1 MLLLMYH
8 IFAPPRLCVKS
19 SPNIPLRLKIALKFP
34 KFPLDTPV
42 LFTIIDRMTIDATI
56 QRLTNDGE
64 VVAQFLVDTLQGNT
78 RDATVSHRI
87 KSAEWLAM
95 FGRLIPES
103 AIPKYASVRPRPKS
117 EPKPAKAAKPDKRDK
132 KPKVTEK
139 QILHFDIARLIKQET
154 NDGETIIEFLIRVIS
169 KIEETGENFTPAV
182 RMRAA
187 RELLVRGFGSTIPG
201 VRRILSGKTEELDS
215 YLSKIVREYTNYG
228 ADSIRFLVETM
239 ENKDPEAESRGAAS
253 FIKLMRMRPRTKPAE
268 GFTAS
273 HRVWAAC
280 ELLRRAYDI
289 KTDHITYEDIQAYWS
304 ARTPADARKDD
315 PGSPAA
321 SLKGFTPEYLE
332 TQAAKMR
339 AAADSAA
346 AEQIDAHAKQKRDA
360 AKQPADA
367 NTPSDTPS
375 RAARRREQRA
385 ARKAQKR
392 AAGEQPVTAAEK
404 PAAGEQPAAAV
415 ENIAVSEKSAA
426 EQRAA
431 GKTLKRIPRFPNRR
445 RTREDVAEMLAFKAE
460 LESRRVD
467 DLEPPR
473 RRKAKKRKAAA
484 EQPAAAAENIAADE
498 QPGTGEQ
505 LAVAAE
511 NIAVS
516 EKSADEQRDDDK
528 QPAANA
534 KNIAAEKPDADAEQ
548 RDVDKQPAANAEKRN
563 AAAEKPDVATEQ
575 RDNAKQPAAANIAAK
590 EKSATTTEQRDADKQ
605 PAAAEKRNPDAEKP
619 DVATKQ
625 PDYAEN
631 PDADKQRDAKQPANA
646 NTPSDTPDRA
656 ARRRQKRDAR
666 KAEKRAVSEQP
677 AAAANIAATEKRDG
691 DKMPVD
697 NAAENPDADNTPSAT
712 TSRAAR
718 RRQKRAARKAQK
730 RANPNPMPGAIH
742 VTDVDENTVVFS
754 HEPLSI
760 EEWKRLRK
768 TLAHPDNI
776 PANAR
781 SP

>member
-1 MLLLMYH
+1 
-8 IFAPPRLCVKS
+8 
-19 SPNIPLRLKIALKFP
+19 
-34 KFPLDTPV
+34 
-42 LFTIIDRMTIDATI
+42 MTIDATI
-56 QRLTNDGE
+56 QRLTGDGE
-64 VVAQFLVDTLQGNT
+64 IIAQFLVDTLQGYT
-78 RDATVSHRI
+78 RDATVSHRL

-103 AIPKYASVRPRPKS
+103 AIPKYASIRPRPKS
-117 EPKPAKAAKPDKRDK
+117 EPKPGKRDKLDK

-187 RELLVRGFGSTIPG
+187 KELLIRGFGGTIPG
-201 VRRILSGKTEELDS
+201 VRRVLSGKTEDLDS

-239 ENKDPEAESRGAAS
+239 ENKDPEADSRGAAS

-273 HRVWAAC
+273 HRVWSAC

-304 ARTPADARKDD
+304 AYTPTDARKDD

-339 AAADSAA
+339 DADEQPVATAENIAVSEKSDHEQRDADKQPVGNPGLAAA
-346 AEQIDAHAKQKRDA
+346 AEQPDADKN
-360 AKQPADA
+360 PADA

-385 ARKAQKR
+385 ERKAQKR
-392 AAGEQPVTAAEK
+392 AAGEQPAAAAKK
-404 PAAGEQPAAAV
+404 PGAGEQLAAV
-415 ENIAVSEKSAA
+415 AENIAGSEKSDD

-431 GKTLKRIPRFPNRR
+431 GKTLKRIPLFPNRR

-460 LESRRVD
+460 LESRRPAAF
-467 DLEPPR
+467 EFQR
-473 RRKAKKRKAAA
+473 RQSEKRKAAA
-484 EQPAAAAENIAADE
+484 
-498 QPGTGEQ
+498 T
-505 LAVAAE
+505 E

-516 EKSADEQRDDDK
+516 EKSA
-528 QPAANA
+528 N
-534 KNIAAEKPDADAEQ
+534 
-548 RDVDKQPAANAEKRN
+548 
-563 AAAEKPDVATEQ
+563 
-575 RDNAKQPAAANIAAK
+575 
-590 EKSATTTEQRDADKQ
+590 EQRDADKQ
-605 PAAAEKRNPDAEKP
+605 PAAATEKSAVAKKPDVAAEQRDAAKQLVADAEKRNADAEKP
-619 DVATKQ
+619 DAAKQ
-625 PDYAEN
+625 PTAV
-631 PDADKQRDAKQPANA
+631 DKNPANA
-646 NTPSDTPDRA
+646 NTLSANPGNPGRA
-656 ARRRQKRDAR
+656 ARRRQKRAAR
-666 KAEKRAVSEQP
+666 KAQKRAASEQP
-677 AAAANIAATEKRDG
+677 AAAANIAAIKEKPKAATEQ
-691 DKMPVD
+691 P
-697 NAAENPDADNTPSAT
+697 AATVRNIAADNTPSAT

-730 RANPNPMPGAIH
+730 RKAAANNTNANGKPRGNGNGNTPDANEKNGKAQDNHATNGKTPAGAAAIIL
-742 VTDVDENTVVFS
+742 DS
-754 HEPLSI
+754 EPLSI

>member
-1 MLLLMYH
+1 
-8 IFAPPRLCVKS
+8 
-19 SPNIPLRLKIALKFP
+19 
-34 KFPLDTPV
+34 
-42 LFTIIDRMTIDATI
+42 MTIDATI
-56 QRLTNDGE
+56 QRLTGDGE
-64 VVAQFLVDTLQGNT
+64 IIAQFLVDTLQGYT
-78 RDATVSHRI
+78 RDATVSHRL
-87 KSAEWLAM
+87 KSAEWLTA

-103 AIPKYASVRPRPKS
+103 AIPKSASIRPRPKS
-117 EPKPAKAAKPDKRDK
+117 EPKPDKPGK

-187 RELLVRGFGSTIPG
+187 RELLVRGFGGTIPG

-315 PGSPAA
+315 PSSPAA

-339 AAADSAA
+339 DASDSAA
-346 AEQIDAHAKQKRDA
+346 AEQIDAHAKEKRDA
-360 AKQPADA
+360 DKHPVGNPGLAAGEQPAADAENTADAKQPADA

-385 ARKAQKR
+385 ER
-392 AAGEQPVTAAEK
+392 
-404 PAAGEQPAAAV
+404 
-415 ENIAVSEKSAA
+415 
-426 EQRAA
+426 
-431 GKTLKRIPRFPNRR
+431 KTLKRIPLFPNRR

-460 LESRRVD
+460 LESRRPAAF
-467 DLEPPR
+467 EFQR
-473 RRKAKKRKAAA
+473 RQSEKRKAAA
-484 EQPAAAAENIAADE
+484 QNIA
-498 QPGTGEQ
+498 
-505 LAVAAE
+505 
-511 NIAVS
+511 IS
-516 EKSADEQRDDDK
+516 EKSA
-528 QPAANA
+528 N
-534 KNIAAEKPDADAEQ
+534 
-548 RDVDKQPAANAEKRN
+548 
-563 AAAEKPDVATEQ
+563 
-575 RDNAKQPAAANIAAK
+575 
-590 EKSATTTEQRDADKQ
+590 EQRDADKQ
-605 PAAAEKRNPDAEKP
+605 PAAAAERRNAVAEKP
-619 DVATKQ
+619 DVA
-625 PDYAEN
+625 
-631 PDADKQRDAKQPANA
+631 ADKQRDDSEKRDADRQPANA
-646 NTPSDTPDRA
+646 AEKPNVATEKPAAAKQRDAVDKNPAADNTPSANPGNPGRA

-666 KAEKRAVSEQP
+666 KAQKRAVSEQP

-691 DKMPVD
+691 DKMPAD
-697 NAAENPDADNTPSAT
+697 NATENPADANTPSAT

-718 RRQKRAARKAQK
+718 RREKRAARKAQK
-730 RANPNPMPGAIH
+730 RANANPMPQAIH
-742 VTDVDENTVVFS
+742 ATNGKTPDGAAAIILDS
-754 HEPLSI
+754 EPLSI

>member
-1 MLLLMYH
+1 
-8 IFAPPRLCVKS
+8 
-19 SPNIPLRLKIALKFP
+19 
-34 KFPLDTPV
+34 
-42 LFTIIDRMTIDATI
+42 MTIDATI
-56 QRLTNDGE
+56 QRLTGDGE
-64 VVAQFLVDTLQGNT
+64 IIAQFLVDTLQGYT
-78 RDATVSHRI
+78 RDATVSHRL

-117 EPKPAKAAKPDKRDK
+117 EPKPAKTDKPDKLDK

-187 RELLVRGFGSTIPG
+187 RELLVRGFGGTIPG

-268 GFTAS
+268 GFSAS

-332 TQAAKMR
+332 LQAAKMR
-339 AAADSAA
+339 DADEQPAADAN
-346 AEQIDAHAKQKRDA
+346 IDAHANEQRDA
-360 AKQPADA
+360 ATEKPDADA
-367 NTPSDTPS
+367 TTPSDTLS

-385 ARKAQKR
+385 ER
-392 AAGEQPVTAAEK
+392 
-404 PAAGEQPAAAV
+404 
-415 ENIAVSEKSAA
+415 
-426 EQRAA
+426 
-431 GKTLKRIPRFPNRR
+431 KTLKRIPLFPNRR

-460 LESRRVD
+460 LESRRPAAF
-467 DLEPPR
+467 EFQR
-473 RRKAKKRKAAA
+473 RQSEKRKAAA
-484 EQPAAAAENIAADE
+484 TQ
-498 QPGTGEQ
+498 
-505 LAVAAE
+505 

-516 EKSADEQRDDDK
+516 EKSA
-528 QPAANA
+528 N
-534 KNIAAEKPDADAEQ
+534 
-548 RDVDKQPAANAEKRN
+548 
-563 AAAEKPDVATEQ
+563 
-575 RDNAKQPAAANIAAK
+575 
-590 EKSATTTEQRDADKQ
+590 EQRDADKQ
-605 PAAAEKRNPDAEKP
+605 PAAAAEQRNAVAKKP
-619 DVATKQ
+619 DVAAKK
-625 PDYAEN
+625 PDADAEN
-631 PDADKQRDAKQPANA
+631 PAAVDKNPAEA
-646 NTPSDTPDRA
+646 NTPSANPGNPGRA
-656 ARRRQKRDAR
+656 ARRREQRATR
-666 KAEKRAVSEQP
+666 KAQKPAASEQP
-677 AAAANIAATEKRDG
+677 AAAANIAATEKRDV
-691 DKMPVD
+691 DKMPAD
-697 NAAENPDADNTPSAT
+697 NAAENPTEANTPSANPGNPG
-712 TSRAAR
+712 RAAR
-718 RRQKRAARKAQK
+718 RREQRAARKAQK
-730 RANPNPMPGAIH
+730 RKAAANNHGSANNHANGKPRSNDSANTPAANPIPQAIH
-742 VTDVDENTVVFS
+742 VTDINENTVVFS

>member
-1 MLLLMYH
+1 
-8 IFAPPRLCVKS
+8 
-19 SPNIPLRLKIALKFP
+19 
-34 KFPLDTPV
+34 
-42 LFTIIDRMTIDATI
+42 MTIDATI
-56 QRLTNDGE
+56 QRLTGDGE
-64 VVAQFLVDTLQGNT
+64 IIAQFLVDTLQGYT
-78 RDATVSHRI
+78 RDATVSHRL
-87 KSAEWLAM
+87 KSAEWLTA

-103 AIPKYASVRPRPKS
+103 AIPKSATIRPRPKS
-117 EPKPAKAAKPDKRDK
+117 EPKRNKADKPGKLDK

-187 RELLVRGFGSTIPG
+187 RELLIRGFGGTIPG

-315 PGSPAA
+315 PSSPAA
-321 SLKGFTPEYLE
+321 NLKGFTPEYLE

-339 AAADSAA
+339 DAADSAA
-346 AEQIDAHAKQKRDA
+346 AEQIDSHAKEKRDA
-360 AKQPADA
+360 DKQPVGNPGLAAGEQPAAAAENIADA
-367 NTPSDTPS
+367 NTPSDTLS

-385 ARKAQKR
+385 ER
-392 AAGEQPVTAAEK
+392 
-404 PAAGEQPAAAV
+404 
-415 ENIAVSEKSAA
+415 
-426 EQRAA
+426 
-431 GKTLKRIPRFPNRR
+431 KTLKRIPLFPNRR

-460 LESRRVD
+460 LESRRPAAF
-467 DLEPPR
+467 EFQR
-473 RRKAKKRKAAA
+473 RQSEKRKAAA
-484 EQPAAAAENIAADE
+484 AQHA
-498 QPGTGEQ
+498 
-505 LAVAAE
+505 
-511 NIAVS
+511 
-516 EKSADEQRDDDK
+516 
-528 QPAANA
+528 
-534 KNIAAEKPDADAEQ
+534 
-548 RDVDKQPAANAEKRN
+548 
-563 AAAEKPDVATEQ
+563 VATEKTAA
-575 RDNAKQPAAANIAAK
+575 AKQPTAV
-590 EKSATTTEQRDADKQ
+590 DKN
-605 PAAAEKRNPDAEKP
+605 PAAD
-619 DVATKQ
+619 
-625 PDYAEN
+625 
-631 PDADKQRDAKQPANA
+631 
-646 NTPSDTPDRA
+646 NTPSANPGNPGRA
-656 ARRRQKRDAR
+656 ARRRQKRAAR
-666 KAEKRAVSEQP
+666 KAEKRAVSEQHAAAANIAAVKEKPKAATEQPAAVDKNPAAANTPAANPGSPGRAARRREQRAARKAEKRAISEQP
-677 AAAANIAATEKRDG
+677 AAAANIAATEKCDV
-691 DKMPVD
+691 DKMPAD
-697 NAAENPDADNTPSAT
+697 NAADKPAADNTPSANPGNPG
-712 TSRAAR
+712 RAAR
-718 RRQKRAARKAQK
+718 RREQRAARKAQK
-730 RANPNPMPGAIH
+730 RKAAANNHGSANNNANGKPRSNGSANTPAANPMPQAIH
-742 VTDVDENTVVFS
+742 ATDIDENTVVFS

>member
-1 MLLLMYH
+1 
-8 IFAPPRLCVKS
+8 
-19 SPNIPLRLKIALKFP
+19 
-34 KFPLDTPV
+34 
-42 LFTIIDRMTIDATI
+42 MTIDATI
-56 QRLTNDGE
+56 QRLTGDGE
-64 VVAQFLVDTLQGNT
+64 IIAQFLVDTLQGYT
-78 RDATVSHRI
+78 RDATVSHRL
-87 KSAEWLAM
+87 KSAEWLTA

-103 AIPKYASVRPRPKS
+103 AIPKSATIRPRPKS
-117 EPKPAKAAKPDKRDK
+117 EPKPAKTDKPGKLDK

-187 RELLVRGFGSTIPG
+187 RELLVRGFGGTIPG
-201 VRRILSGKTEELDS
+201 VRRILSGKTEDLDS

-268 GFTAS
+268 GFSAS

-321 SLKGFTPEYLE
+321 NLKGFTPEYLE
-332 TQAAKMR
+332 IQAAKMR
-339 AAADSAA
+339 ADAEQPLAENIYA
-346 AEQIDAHAKQKRDA
+346 AEKPDVATEKRDA
-360 AKQPADA
+360 DKQPVGNPGLADGEQPAAADKNPADA
-367 NTPSDTPS
+367 NTSSANPGNPG

-385 ARKAQKR
+385 ER
-392 AAGEQPVTAAEK
+392 
-404 PAAGEQPAAAV
+404 
-415 ENIAVSEKSAA
+415 
-426 EQRAA
+426 
-431 GKTLKRIPRFPNRR
+431 KTLKRIPLFPNRR

-460 LESRRVD
+460 LESRRPAAF
-467 DLEPPR
+467 EFQR
-473 RRKAKKRKAAA
+473 RQSEKRKAAA
-484 EQPAAAAENIAADE
+484 AQ
-498 QPGTGEQ
+498 
-505 LAVAAE
+505 

-516 EKSADEQRDDDK
+516 EKSANEQRDADK

-548 RDVDKQPAANAEKRN
+548 RDADKQPVAEAEKRD
-563 AAAEKPDVATEQ
+563 AATEQ
-575 RDNAKQPAAANIAAK
+575 PAADKQLDDKKPAAAN
-590 EKSATTTEQRDADKQ
+590 
-605 PAAAEKRNPDAEKP
+605 
-619 DVATKQ
+619 
-625 PDYAEN
+625 
-631 PDADKQRDAKQPANA
+631 
-646 NTPSDTPDRA
+646 TPSANPDRA

-666 KAEKRAVSEQP
+666 KAEKRAAGEQP
-677 AAAANIAATEKRDG
+677 HAAASIAATKQPDDDAEKSAAAKQPATA
-691 DKMPVD
+691 DK
-697 NAAENPDADNTPSAT
+697 NPAADNTPSANPGNPG
-712 TSRAAR
+712 RAAR
-718 RRQKRAARKAQK
+718 RRQQRTVRKAEK
-730 RANPNPMPGAIH
+730 RANANPMPRAIH
-742 VTDVDENTVVFS
+742 ATDIDENTVVLS

>member
-1 MLLLMYH
+1 
-8 IFAPPRLCVKS
+8 
-19 SPNIPLRLKIALKFP
+19 
-34 KFPLDTPV
+34 
-42 LFTIIDRMTIDATI
+42 MTIDATI
-56 QRLTNDGE
+56 QRLTGDGE
-64 VVAQFLVDTLQGNT
+64 VVAQFLVDTLQGYT
-78 RDATVSHRI
+78 HDATVSHRL
-87 KSAEWLAM
+87 KSAEWLTA

-103 AIPKYASVRPRPKS
+103 AIPKSATIRPRPKP
-117 EPKPAKAAKPDKRDK
+117 EPKPDKAGKSDK

-187 RELLVRGFGSTIPG
+187 RELLVRGFGGTIPG
-201 VRRILSGKTEELDS
+201 VRRILSGKTEDLDS

-239 ENKDPEAESRGAAS
+239 ENKDPEGDSRGAAS

-268 GFTAS
+268 GFSAS

-289 KTDHITYEDIQAYWS
+289 KTDHITYDDIQAYWS
-304 ARTPADARKDD
+304 ARTPADAHKDD

-339 AAADSAA
+339 DA
-346 AEQIDAHAKQKRDA
+346 AEQPAAAANIDAHAKEKRDA
-360 AKQPADA
+360 DKQPVGNPGLAAGDQPAAGEQPAADAKNPADA
-367 NTPSDTPS
+367 NTSSDTPS

-385 ARKAQKR
+385 ER
-392 AAGEQPVTAAEK
+392 
-404 PAAGEQPAAAV
+404 
-415 ENIAVSEKSAA
+415 
-426 EQRAA
+426 
-431 GKTLKRIPRFPNRR
+431 KTLKRIPLFPNRR

-460 LESRRVD
+460 LESRRPAAF
-467 DLEPPR
+467 EFQR
-473 RRKAKKRKAAA
+473 RQSEKRKAAA
-484 EQPAAAAENIAADE
+484 AQNIAAAK
-498 QPGTGEQ
+498 QPDAGEQ
-505 LAVAAE
+505 LAATAE

-516 EKSADEQRDDDK
+516 EKSADEQRD
-528 QPAANA
+528 
-534 KNIAAEKPDADAEQ
+534 
-548 RDVDKQPAANAEKRN
+548 
-563 AAAEKPDVATEQ
+563 
-575 RDNAKQPAAANIAAK
+575 NAKQPAAATEKRNAVAKKPDVAA
-590 EKSATTTEQRDADKQ
+590 KQ
-605 PAAAEKRNPDAEKP
+605 PAAD
-619 DVATKQ
+619 KQ
-625 PDYAEN
+625 LA
-631 PDADKQRDAKQPANA
+631 DADKNPATT
-646 NTPSDTPDRA
+646 NTPSANPDRA

-677 AAAANIAATEKRDG
+677 AAAANIAAVKEKPKAATEQPTAA
-691 DKMPVD
+691 DK
-697 NAAENPDADNTPSAT
+697 NPADANTPSANPGNPG
-712 TSRAAR
+712 RAAR
-718 RRQKRAARKAQK
+718 RREQRAARKAQK
-730 RANPNPMPGAIH
+730 RATTNTPAANPMPQAIH
-742 VTDVDENTVVFS
+742 ATDINENTVVLS

>member
-1 MLLLMYH
+1 
-8 IFAPPRLCVKS
+8 
-19 SPNIPLRLKIALKFP
+19 
-34 KFPLDTPV
+34 
-42 LFTIIDRMTIDATI
+42 MTIDATI
-56 QRLTNDGE
+56 QRLTGDGE
-64 VVAQFLVDTLQGNT
+64 IIAQFLVDTLQGYT
-78 RDATVSHRI
+78 HDATVSHRL
-87 KSAEWLAM
+87 KSAEWLTA
-95 FGRLIPES
+95 FGRLIPEH
-103 AIPKYASVRPRPKS
+103 AIPKSATIRPRPKP
-117 EPKPAKAAKPDKRDK
+117 EPKRDKPGK

-187 RELLVRGFGSTIPG
+187 RELLIRGFGGTIPG
-201 VRRILSGKTEELDS
+201 VRRILSGKTEDLDS

-304 ARTPADARKDD
+304 ARMPADARKDD

-332 TQAAKMR
+332 LQVAKMR
-339 AAADSAA
+339 DAADSAA
-346 AEQIDAHAKQKRDA
+346 AEHIDAHAKEQRDA
-360 AKQPADA
+360 DKHPVGNPGLADGEQPAADAENIANA

-385 ARKAQKR
+385 ER
-392 AAGEQPVTAAEK
+392 
-404 PAAGEQPAAAV
+404 
-415 ENIAVSEKSAA
+415 
-426 EQRAA
+426 
-431 GKTLKRIPRFPNRR
+431 KTLKRIPLFPNRR

-460 LESRRVD
+460 LESRRPAAF
-467 DLEPPR
+467 EFQR
-473 RRKAKKRKAAA
+473 RQSEKRKAAA
-484 EQPAAAAENIAADE
+484 
-498 QPGTGEQ
+498 T
-505 LAVAAE
+505 E

-516 EKSADEQRDDDK
+516 EKSANTTEQPDADK
-528 QPAANA
+528 QPAD
-534 KNIAAEKPDADAEQ
+534 AAE
-548 RDVDKQPAANAEKRN
+548 RRN
-563 AAAEKPDVATEQ
+563 AVAEKPDVAADKQRDDSEKRDADGQPATAAEKPADAKQPTAVDKNPADANTPSANYGNPGRAARRREQ
-575 RDNAKQPAAANIAAK
+575 RDARKAQKRAISEQPHAAANIAAT
-590 EKSATTTEQRDADKQ
+590 EKRDVDKMPADN
-605 PAAAEKRNPDAEKP
+605 AAEKP
-619 DVATKQ
+619 AT
-625 PDYAEN
+625 D
-631 PDADKQRDAKQPANA
+631 

-656 ARRRQKRDAR
+656 ARRRQKR
-666 KAEKRAVSEQP
+666 
-677 AAAANIAATEKRDG
+677 
-691 DKMPVD
+691 
-697 NAAENPDADNTPSAT
+697 
-712 TSRAAR
+712 
-718 RRQKRAARKAQK
+718 AARKAQK
-730 RANPNPMPGAIH
+730 RKAAAANTNAKTPAANEKNGKPQAIH
-742 VTDVDENTVVFS
+742 ATNGKTPEGAAAIILDS
-754 HEPLSI
+754 EPLSI

-768 TLAHPDNI
+768 TLARPDNI

>member
-1 MLLLMYH
+1 
-8 IFAPPRLCVKS
+8 
-19 SPNIPLRLKIALKFP
+19 
-34 KFPLDTPV
+34 
-42 LFTIIDRMTIDATI
+42 MTIDATI
-56 QRLTNDGE
+56 QRLTGDGE
-64 VVAQFLVDTLQGNT
+64 IIAQFLVDTLQGYT
-78 RDATVSHRI
+78 RDATVSHRL
-87 KSAEWLAM
+87 KSAEWLTA

-103 AIPKYASVRPRPKS
+103 AIPKSATIRPRPKS
-117 EPKPAKAAKPDKRDK
+117 EPKQAKPGK

-187 RELLVRGFGSTIPG
+187 RELLIRGFGGTIPG

-339 AAADSAA
+339 DADEQPADENIYA
-346 AEQIDAHAKQKRDA
+346 AEKPDVATEKRDDDKHPA
-360 AKQPADA
+360 ADA
-367 NTPSDTPS
+367 NTPSDTLS

-385 ARKAQKR
+385 ER
-392 AAGEQPVTAAEK
+392 
-404 PAAGEQPAAAV
+404 
-415 ENIAVSEKSAA
+415 
-426 EQRAA
+426 
-431 GKTLKRIPRFPNRR
+431 KTLKRIPLFPNRR

-460 LESRRVD
+460 LESRRPAAF
-467 DLEPPR
+467 EFQR
-473 RRKAKKRKAAA
+473 RQSEKRKAAAAQNIADAKKRKAA
-484 EQPAAAAENIAADE
+484 
-498 QPGTGEQ
+498 GEQ
-505 LAVAAE
+505 LAAAAAE

-516 EKSADEQRDDDK
+516 EKSADEQ
-528 QPAANA
+528 
-534 KNIAAEKPDADAEQ
+534 PDAAKQLLAAAEQ
-548 RDVDKQPAANAEKRN
+548 RNVAT
-563 AAAEKPDVATEQ
+563 EKPDVAPEQ
-575 RDNAKQPAAANIAAK
+575 P
-590 EKSATTTEQRDADKQ
+590 
-605 PAAAEKRNPDAEKP
+605 
-619 DVATKQ
+619 V
-625 PDYAEN
+625 
-631 PDADKQRDAKQPANA
+631 ADKQRDDKNPAA
-646 NTPSDTPDRA
+646 DNTPSANPANPGRA
-656 ARRRQKRDAR
+656 ARRREQRAAR
-666 KAEKRAVSEQP
+666 KAEKCAVSEQP
-677 AAAANIAATEKRDG
+677 AVAANIAATEKRDV
-691 DKMPVD
+691 DKMPAD
-697 NAAENPDADNTPSAT
+697 NITENPAADNTPPANPGNPG
-712 TSRAAR
+712 RAAR
-718 RRQKRAARKAQK
+718 RREQRAARKAQK
-730 RANPNPMPGAIH
+730 RANANPMPRAIH
-742 VTDVDENTVVFS
+742 ATDIDENTVVLS

-768 TLAHPDNI
+768 TLARPDNI

>member
-1 MLLLMYH
+1 
-8 IFAPPRLCVKS
+8 
-19 SPNIPLRLKIALKFP
+19 
-34 KFPLDTPV
+34 
-42 LFTIIDRMTIDATI
+42 MTIDATI
-56 QRLTNDGE
+56 QRLTGDGE
-64 VVAQFLVDTLQGNT
+64 IIAQFLVDTLQGYT
-78 RDATVSHRI
+78 RDATVSHRL

-95 FGRLIPES
+95 FGRLIPED

-117 EPKPAKAAKPDKRDK
+117 ETKPDKRDKAGKTDK

-187 RELLVRGFGSTIPG
+187 RELLVRGFGGTIPG

-332 TQAAKMR
+332 LQAAKMR
-339 AAADSAA
+339 DAADEQPAA

-360 AKQPADA
+360 DKQPVGNPVAAGEQPADAENIADAKQPADDKNPADA
-367 NTPSDTPS
+367 NTSSDTPS

-385 ARKAQKR
+385 ER
-392 AAGEQPVTAAEK
+392 
-404 PAAGEQPAAAV
+404 
-415 ENIAVSEKSAA
+415 
-426 EQRAA
+426 
-431 GKTLKRIPRFPNRR
+431 KTLKRIPLFPNRR

-460 LESRRVD
+460 LESRRPAAF
-467 DLEPPR
+467 EFQR
-473 RRKAKKRKAAA
+473 RQSEKRNAAA
-484 EQPAAAAENIAADE
+484 
-498 QPGTGEQ
+498 T
-505 LAVAAE
+505 E

-516 EKSADEQRDDDK
+516 EKSA
-528 QPAANA
+528 N
-534 KNIAAEKPDADAEQ
+534 
-548 RDVDKQPAANAEKRN
+548 
-563 AAAEKPDVATEQ
+563 
-575 RDNAKQPAAANIAAK
+575 
-590 EKSATTTEQRDADKQ
+590 EQRDADKQ
-605 PAAAEKRNPDAEKP
+605 IVDDAEKRNADAEQP
-619 DVATKQ
+619 AGDKQ
-625 PDYAEN
+625 L
-631 PDADKQRDAKQPANA
+631 ADKNPADP
-646 NTPSDTPDRA
+646 NTPSDNPGRA
-656 ARRRQKRDAR
+656 ARRRQKREAR

-677 AAAANIAATEKRDG
+677 AAAANIAAVKEKPKAATEQ
-691 DKMPVD
+691 P
-697 NAAENPDADNTPSAT
+697 AATDRNIAADNTPSANPGNS
-712 TSRAAR
+712 SRAAR
-718 RRQKRAARKAQK
+718 RRQKREARKAEK
-730 RANPNPMPGAIH
+730 RNAAAANTNAKTRAANRKNGKAQDNHAANGKTPEAAAIIL
-742 VTDVDENTVVFS
+742 DS
-754 HEPLSI
+754 EPLSI

-768 TLAHPDNI
+768 TLARPDNI

>member
-1 MLLLMYH
+1 
-8 IFAPPRLCVKS
+8 
-19 SPNIPLRLKIALKFP
+19 
-34 KFPLDTPV
+34 
-42 LFTIIDRMTIDATI
+42 MTIDATI
-56 QRLTNDGE
+56 QRLTGDGE
-64 VVAQFLVDTLQGNT
+64 IIAQFLVDTLQGYT
-78 RDATVSHRI
+78 HDATVSHRL
-87 KSAEWLAM
+87 KSAEWLTA

-103 AIPKYASVRPRPKS
+103 AIPKSATIRPRPKS
-117 EPKPAKAAKPDKRDK
+117 EPKPDKAGK

-187 RELLVRGFGSTIPG
+187 RELLIRGFGGTIPG
-201 VRRILSGKTEELDS
+201 VRRILSGKTEDLDS

-332 TQAAKMR
+332 LQAAKMR
-339 AAADSAA
+339 DAADEQPAA
-346 AEQIDAHAKQKRDA
+346 DADIDAHAKQKRDA
-360 AKQPADA
+360 DKQPVGNPGLAAGEQPADAAEKPADA
-367 NTPSDTPS
+367 NTPSDTLS

-385 ARKAQKR
+385 ER
-392 AAGEQPVTAAEK
+392 
-404 PAAGEQPAAAV
+404 
-415 ENIAVSEKSAA
+415 
-426 EQRAA
+426 
-431 GKTLKRIPRFPNRR
+431 KTLKRIPLFPNRR

-460 LESRRVD
+460 LESRRPAAF
-467 DLEPPR
+467 EFQR
-473 RRKAKKRKAAA
+473 RQSEKRKAAA
-484 EQPAAAAENIAADE
+484 AQNIAVSQKSANEQRDAVKQPAAATEKSAVAEKPAD
-498 QPGTGEQ
+498 GEQ
-505 LAVAAE
+505 FAAAE

-516 EKSADEQRDDDK
+516 EKSADEQRDNAK
-528 QPAANA
+528 QPVVDA
-534 KNIAAEKPDADAEQ
+534 K
-548 RDVDKQPAANAEKRN
+548 KRN
-563 AAAEKPDVATEQ
+563 AAAEKPD
-575 RDNAKQPAAANIAAK
+575 D
-590 EKSATTTEQRDADKQ
+590 
-605 PAAAEKRNPDAEKP
+605 
-619 DVATKQ
+619 
-625 PDYAEN
+625 
-631 PDADKQRDAKQPANA
+631 DKQRDDKNPANA
-646 NTPSDTPDRA
+646 NTPSNIPDRA
-656 ARRRQKRDAR
+656 TRRRQKRDAR
-666 KAEKRAVSEQP
+666 KAQKRAVSEQP

-691 DKMPVD
+691 DKMPAD
-697 NAAENPDADNTPSAT
+697 KPAADNTPSAN
-712 TSRAAR
+712 SGNPGRAALR
-718 RRQKRAARKAQK
+718 REQRAARKAQK
-730 RANPNPMPGAIH
+730 RKAAAANNNGSANTPTSNEKNGKPQAIH
-742 VTDVDENTVVFS
+742 ATNGKTPAGAAAIILHS
-754 HEPLSI
+754 EPLSI

-768 TLAHPDNI
+768 TLARPDNI

>member
-1 MLLLMYH
+1 
-8 IFAPPRLCVKS
+8 
-19 SPNIPLRLKIALKFP
+19 
-34 KFPLDTPV
+34 
-42 LFTIIDRMTIDATI
+42 MTIDATI

-64 VVAQFLVDTLQGNT
+64 TVAQFLVDTLQGYT
-78 RDATVSHRI
+78 RDATVSHRL
-87 KSAEWLAM
+87 KSAEWLTA

-103 AIPKYASVRPRPKS
+103 AIPKYASVRPRPKP
-117 EPKPAKAAKPDKRDK
+117 EPKPDKPGK

-169 KIEETGENFTPAV
+169 KIEETGENFTPAI

-187 RELLVRGFGSTIPG
+187 RELLVRGFGGTIPG

-239 ENKDPEAESRGAAS
+239 ENKDPEGDSRGAAS
-253 FIKLMRMRPRTKPAE
+253 FIKLMRMRPRIKPAE

-289 KTDHITYEDIQAYWS
+289 KTDHITHADIQAYWN
-304 ARTPADARKDD
+304 AHTPADARKDD
-315 PGSPAA
+315 PSSPAA

-339 AAADSAA
+339 DDADSSA
-346 AEQIDAHAKQKRDA
+346 AEQIDAHAKQQRDADKLLANSEKRDA
-360 AKQPADA
+360 DA
-367 NTPSDTPS
+367 ANPG

-392 AAGEQPVTAAEK
+392 AAGEQPAAAAKK
-404 PAAGEQPAAAV
+404 PGAGEQPAAVAK
-415 ENIAVSEKSAA
+415 NIAVSGKSDD

-473 RRKAKKRKAAA
+473 RKAKKRKAAG
-484 EQPAAAAENIAADE
+484 EQPAATAENIAATEKPAAGEQLAAAAEN
-498 QPGTGEQ
+498 T
-505 LAVAAE
+505 
-511 NIAVS
+511 AVS
-516 EKSADEQRDDDK
+516 EKIDHEQPDAAM
-528 QPAANA
+528 QPAN
-534 KNIAAEKPDADAEQ
+534 AAE
-548 RDVDKQPAANAEKRN
+548 N
-563 AAAEKPDVATEQ
+563 PDVA
-575 RDNAKQPAAANIAAK
+575 
-590 EKSATTTEQRDADKQ
+590 
-605 PAAAEKRNPDAEKP
+605 
-619 DVATKQ
+619 
-625 PDYAEN
+625 AEN
-631 PDADKQRDAKQPANA
+631 PDAD

-656 ARRRQKRDAR
+656 TRRRQKRDAR
-666 KAEKRAVSEQP
+666 KAQKRAASEQP
-677 AAAANIAATEKRDG
+677 HAAANIAAEK
-691 DKMPVD
+691 P
-697 NAAENPDADNTPSAT
+697 ADANTPSAT

-718 RRQKRAARKAQK
+718 RRQKRAARKAEK
-730 RANPNPMPGAIH
+730 RANANTSIGNPMPGAIH
-742 VTDVDENTVVFS
+742 ATDINENTVVFS

-768 TLAHPDNI
+768 TLARPDSI

>member
-1 MLLLMYH
+1 
-8 IFAPPRLCVKS
+8 
-19 SPNIPLRLKIALKFP
+19 
-34 KFPLDTPV
+34 
-42 LFTIIDRMTIDATI
+42 MTIDATI
-56 QRLTNDGE
+56 QRLTGDGE
-64 VVAQFLVDTLQGNT
+64 IIAQFLVDTLQGNT

-95 FGRLIPES
+95 FGRLIPED

-117 EPKPAKAAKPDKRDK
+117 EPKQAKAVKPDK

-187 RELLVRGFGSTIPG
+187 KELLIRGFGSTIPG
-201 VRRILSGKTEELDS
+201 VRRILSGKTEDLDS

-253 FIKLMRMRPRTKPAE
+253 FIKLMRMRPRIKPAE

-304 ARTPADARKDD
+304 ARMPADARKDD

-332 TQAAKMR
+332 LQAAKMR
-339 AAADSAA
+339 DDADSAA
-346 AEQIDAHAKQKRDA
+346 AEQIDAHAKQQRDA
-360 AKQPADA
+360 DKQPTAVDEKPDVAAEQPDADKQRDDKNPADA
-367 NTPSDTPS
+367 NTPSANPGNLG

-385 ARKAQKR
+385 ARKAQK
-392 AAGEQPVTAAEK
+392 
-404 PAAGEQPAAAV
+404 PAAGEQPAAAAENIAV
-415 ENIAVSEKSAA
+415 SEKTADEQRAAGKTLKRIPRFPNRRRTREDVAEMLAFKAELESRRVDDLEPPRRRKAKKRDAGEQPAAATENIAATEKPDDGEQLAAAAENIAVSEKSAD

-484 EQPAAAAENIAADE
+484 EQPATAAENI
-498 QPGTGEQ
+498 
-505 LAVAAE
+505 
-511 NIAVS
+511 
-516 EKSADEQRDDDK
+516 
-528 QPAANA
+528 
-534 KNIAAEKPDADAEQ
+534 
-548 RDVDKQPAANAEKRN
+548 

-590 EKSATTTEQRDADKQ
+590 EKSATTTEQRDADMQ
-605 PAAAEKRNPDAEKP
+605 LSDAAEKRNADAEKP
-619 DVATKQ
+619 DVA
-625 PDYAEN
+625 AEN
-631 PDADKQRDAKQPANA
+631 PADDKQRDDKNPADA
-646 NTPSDTPDRA
+646 NTPSANPDRA

-666 KAEKRAVSEQP
+666 KAQKRAVSEQP
-677 AAAANIAATEKRDG
+677 HAAANISATEKRDV
-691 DKMPVD
+691 DKMPAD
-697 NAAENPDADNTPSAT
+697 NTAENPADANTPSAT

-718 RRQKRAARKAQK
+718 RRQKRAARKAEK
-730 RANPNPMPGAIH
+730 RANANPGPQAIH

>member
-1 MLLLMYH
+1 
-8 IFAPPRLCVKS
+8 
-19 SPNIPLRLKIALKFP
+19 
-34 KFPLDTPV
+34 
-42 LFTIIDRMTIDATI
+42 MTIDATI

-64 VVAQFLVDTLQGNT
+64 TIAQFLVDTLQGYT
-78 RDATVSHRI
+78 RDATVSHRL
-87 KSAEWLAM
+87 KSAEWLTA

-103 AIPKYASVRPRPKS
+103 AIPKSATIRPRPKP
-117 EPKPAKAAKPDKRDK
+117 EPKPDKADKADKLDK

-187 RELLVRGFGSTIPG
+187 RELLVRGFGGTIPG

-268 GFTAS
+268 GFSAS

-304 ARTPADARKDD
+304 ARMPADARKDD

-332 TQAAKMR
+332 TQLAKMR
-339 AAADSAA
+339 DDAEQPADAAD
-346 AEQIDAHAKQKRDA
+346 IDAHAKEKRDA
-360 AKQPADA
+360 DKQPANAEKRDA
-367 NTPSDTPS
+367 DAEKIDVDAAEKPDAENTSPDTPG

-385 ARKAQKR
+385 ER
-392 AAGEQPVTAAEK
+392 
-404 PAAGEQPAAAV
+404 
-415 ENIAVSEKSAA
+415 
-426 EQRAA
+426 
-431 GKTLKRIPRFPNRR
+431 KTLKRIPLFPNRR

-460 LESRRVD
+460 LESRRPAAF
-467 DLEPPR
+467 EFQR
-473 RRKAKKRKAAA
+473 RQSEKRKAAA
-484 EQPAAAAENIAADE
+484 AQ
-498 QPGTGEQ
+498 
-505 LAVAAE
+505 

-516 EKSADEQRDDDK
+516 QKSANEQRDTAK
-528 QPAANA
+528 QPATA
-534 KNIAAEKPDADAEQ
+534 
-548 RDVDKQPAANAEKRN
+548 AEKRN
-563 AAAEKPDVATEQ
+563 AAAEKPDVATKQPDADAAEQ
-575 RDNAKQPAAANIAAK
+575 RNAV
-590 EKSATTTEQRDADKQ
+590 
-605 PAAAEKRNPDAEKP
+605 AEKP
-619 DVATKQ
+619 DVDKQ
-625 PDYAEN
+625 IVADAEQRN
-631 PDADKQRDAKQPANA
+631 AAEQPAGDKQLADKNPADA
-646 NTPSDTPDRA
+646 NTPSANPGSPGRA
-656 ARRRQKRDAR
+656 ARRREQRAAR
-666 KAEKRAVSEQP
+666 KAKKSDVSEQP
-677 AAAANIAATEKRDG
+677 AVAANIAATEKRDV
-691 DKMPVD
+691 DKIPAD
-697 NAAENPDADNTPSAT
+697 NAAEKPAADNTPSANPGNPG
-712 TSRAAR
+712 RAAR
-718 RRQKRAARKAQK
+718 RRQKRAARKAEK
-730 RANPNPMPGAIH
+730 RKAAAANTNAKTHAANRKNGKAQAIH
-742 VTDVDENTVVFS
+742 ATNGKTPDGGAAIILHS
-754 HEPLSI
+754 EPLSI

-768 TLAHPDNI
+768 TLARPDNI

>member
-1 MLLLMYH
+1 
-8 IFAPPRLCVKS
+8 
-19 SPNIPLRLKIALKFP
+19 
-34 KFPLDTPV
+34 
-42 LFTIIDRMTIDATI
+42 MTIDATI

-117 EPKPAKAAKPDKRDK
+117 EPKTAKTDKPDKLDKLDKRDK

-187 RELLVRGFGSTIPG
+187 KELLIRGFGSTIPG
-201 VRRILSGKTEELDS
+201 VRRILSGKTEDLDS

-239 ENKDPEAESRGAAS
+239 ENKDPEADSRGAAS
-253 FIKLMRMRPRTKPAE
+253 FIKLMRMRPRIRPAE

-289 KTDHITYEDIQAYWS
+289 KTDHITYEDIQAYWN
-304 ARTPADARKDD
+304 ARTHADARKDD
-315 PGSPAA
+315 PSSPAG

-339 AAADSAA
+339 DDADSAA

-360 AKQPADA
+360 AAEKIDAYAAEKPAG
-367 NTPSDTPS
+367 NPG

-392 AAGEQPVTAAEK
+392 AAGEQP
-404 PAAGEQPAAAV
+404 AAAA

-473 RRKAKKRKAAA
+473 RRKAKKRAASEQPAPATKKSAAA
-484 EQPAAAAENIAADE
+484 EKPAA
-498 QPGTGEQ
+498 GEQ
-505 LAVAAE
+505 FAATAE

-516 EKSADEQRDDDK
+516 EKPND
-528 QPAANA
+528 
-534 KNIAAEKPDADAEQ
+534 
-548 RDVDKQPAANAEKRN
+548 
-563 AAAEKPDVATEQ
+563 
-575 RDNAKQPAAANIAAK
+575 
-590 EKSATTTEQRDADKQ
+590 EQRDADKQ
-605 PAAAEKRNPDAEKP
+605 PANTAEKRNA
-619 DVATKQ
+619 A
-625 PDYAEN
+625 AEN
-631 PDADKQRDAKQPANA
+631 PAAD
-646 NTPSDTPDRA
+646 NTPSATTDRA

-677 AAAANIAATEKRDG
+677 AAAANIAAAEKRDG
-691 DKMPVD
+691 DKMPAD
-697 NAAENPDADNTPSAT
+697 NATENPADANTPSAT

-718 RRQKRAARKAQK
+718 RRQQRAARKAQK
-730 RANPNPMPGAIH
+730 RANPGPQAIH

-768 TLAHPDNI
+768 TLARPDNI